1 LILKFSAFC
10 FGFFVVLCELFC
22 ACAAAVRSPLESPV
36 YVTNSKAV
44 YLLPPSDMGFP
55 IDAPQMIEGAYGGK
69 KFSFEGWT
77 VANDSIISIS
87 LFNSIGASIGSLF
100 YSKDSLR
107 FESSFIDV
115 DKIHPQYIVA
125 DFQLCYYKKDALQKI
140 FSSKGFFFSEDSS
153 LGIIHRVVLSQKDT
167 IVSVVRSR
175 DSTVLKNYLR
185 GYEYRI
191 HYREEN

>member
-1 LILKFSAFC
+1 MKFSAFY
-10 FGFFVVLCELFC
+10 FGSFVVLCELFC
-22 ACAAAVRSPLESPV
+22 ACAATVRTPLESPV
-36 YVTNSKAV
+36 YVTDAQAI

-55 IDAPQMIEGAYGGK
+55 IDAPQTVEGSYGGK
-69 KFSFEGWT
+69 SFSFEGWT
-77 VANDSIISIS
+77 VANDSVLSIS

-115 DKIHPQYIVA
+115 DKIRPQYIVA
-125 DFQLCYYKKDALQKI
+125 DFEFCYYKKDALQKM
-140 FSSKGFFFSEDSS
+140 FSSNGLFFSEDSS
-153 LGIIHRVVLSQKDT
+153 LGVTRRVVLSQKDT
-167 IVSVVRSR
+167 IMSVVLSR

-191 HYREEN
+191 HYGEKN